1 MLALRHPKNMTKEEI
16 DKTFQNKFPKKIEE
30 IPFVGVD
37 IAFKVDKD
45 LIAEVCRF
53 AKQTPG
59 LDFDLLAC
67 LSCVDYIDHM
77 ELVYNLFSFTHKHK
91 IALKT
96 SLPRD
101 GEIDSVTPVWNAAN
115 WHEREIAELF
125 GITFRDHPDP
135 RPILLPEDWDEGYP
149 MRKDWEGKDFVRL
162 PKK

>member
-1 MLALRHPKNMTKEEI
+1 MTKEEI
-16 DKTFQNKFPKKIEE
+16 AKVFQDKFPEKIEE

-37 IAFKVDKD
+37 LAFKVDKN
-45 LIAEVCRF
+45 LIPEVCRF
-53 AKQTPG
+53 AKETPE
-59 LDFDLLAC
+59 LSFDLLAC
-67 LSCVDYIDHM
+67 LTCVDYIEHM

-91 IALKT
+91 IVIKT
-96 SLPRD
+96 SVPRD

-125 GITFRDHPDP
+125 GMTFKNHPDP